1 MSKPITPTE
10 YAQLKVEEVPVFVYA
25 AINNLLKTSPEV
37 RGKIV
42 IQLETLKEELSK
54 YYINIAGVNIAIN
67 TALTQYQKA
76 GWKVTRSVFDW
87 DDPEPEVI
95 YFEAN

>member
-10 YAQLKVEEVPVFVYA
+10 YKQLKVVQVPEFVYS
-25 AINNLLKTSPEV
+25 AINHLLGTSPEV
-37 RGKIV
+37 QGKIV
-42 IQLETLKEELSK
+42 VQLDALREELSK
-54 YYINIAGVNIAIN
+54 YYEIRDDMYIAIN
-67 TALTQYQKA
+67 MALTQYQKA